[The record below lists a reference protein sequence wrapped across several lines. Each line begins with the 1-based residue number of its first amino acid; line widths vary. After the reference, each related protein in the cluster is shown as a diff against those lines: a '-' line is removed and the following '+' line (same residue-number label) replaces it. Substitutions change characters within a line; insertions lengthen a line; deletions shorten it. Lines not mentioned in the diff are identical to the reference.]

1 MSYTLTIREEP
12 QYLYIQAT
20 GARSR
25 AMVFS
30 LTKDCVAECKQRGY
44 GRVLVDIQR
53 LEGALGALDAF
64 HLVTSDMAQIRQGY
78 RLKVA
83 ISDLPANKDR
93 LRFFE
98 NVAFNNGLD
107 LRVFSDVDAALK
119 WLLADIAS
127 LNH

>member
-12 QYLYIQAT
+12 QYLHIEAT

-25 AMVFS
+25 AMVVS
-30 LTKDCVAECKQRGY
+30 LTRDCVAECKQRGY

-53 LEGALGALDAF
+53 LEGALGTLDAYQ
-64 HLVTSDMAQIRQGY
+64 LVTSDMARLREGY

-83 ISDLPANKDR
+83 ISDVPGNKDR

-98 NVAFNNGLD
+98 NLAFNNGLD
-107 LRVFSDVDAALK
+107 LRVFSDVEAALK